1 MSDFSGAMDTF
12 YAEANDLLAVMEEE
26 LIGYDNS
33 VDQKESLNSVFRA
46 AHTIKGSSG
55 IFGLNH
61 IVDFTHVVEN
71 LLDIARDGKVNV
83 EHKLISL
90 LLKCRDHIEIL
101 VHTEEADFKNNDE
114 LIKQGK
120 SLHQSLLTFIDDETV
135 TNDVLAKQSESPNNK
150 QQVKS
155 GLWHISIRLNQDCL
169 RNGMDPVSFIRFLS
183 TLGHIHKIETI
194 SENLPDFDNYDP
206 ESLYLV
212 YQLTLDA
219 EVSQETIED
228 AFMFVEESSDIRI
241 VPPNSDVSEYLSL
254 IKNSPEDESM
264 LGQLLV
270 SCGAITESE
279 LFEALSVQSD
289 AIENGDIDLKLGEI
303 LTEKNNISS
312 NLVDGVLNQ
321 QKEIRKKSNIKES
334 NFIRVD
340 SERLDLLINL
350 IGELVINSQ
359 RIDLIS
365 ERLKDASLNEAV
377 ESLENFT
384 EEIRDAAL
392 DLRMVPIGATFQRF
406 KRVVRDTAE
415 ALDKDI
421 NLIIEGAEAELDR
434 LMVEKLVDPLTHI
447 VRNAIDHG
455 IESSEVRLEKNKPAK
470 GILKLSAYHEAGH
483 IVIEVSDDGKGL
495 DSDKLIKKAIAK
507 GIINEK
513 DSISTQEVNQ
523 LIFHPGF
530 STAENVTDLSG
541 RGVGMDVVKRNVE
554 GLQGSIEIESK
565 PNKGT
570 TFRIR
575 LPLTLAIID
584 GFYVESE
591 NTNFIIPQAT
601 IVECMDFEQ
610 HKSIDNRHCIN
621 LRGDMIPFIRLKEIF
636 KLKNRVK
643 TEDEVLLSNHREK
656 LVIVQFGDNMA
667 GILVDELN
675 GEIQTVV
682 KPMGQ
687 IFQLLKGIGGSTLL
701 GNGDIAFILDVPQL
715 IEVATDRE
723 NKQHR
728 EREKSSE
735 R

>member
-1 MSDFSGAMDTF
+1 MNAFSGAMETF
-12 YAEANDLLAVMEEE
+12 YAEANELLAVMEDE
-26 LIGYDNS
+26 LISFDNS
-33 VDQKESLNSVFRA
+33 TDQREALNSVFRA

-61 IVDFTHVVEN
+61 IVEFTHVVEN
-71 LLDIARDGKVNV
+71 LLDKARDGELEVDQQ
-83 EHKLISL
+83 LISL

-101 VHTEEADFKNNDE
+101 VQTEGDEFKSNDE
-114 LIKQGK
+114 LIKQGELLHH
-120 SLHQSLLTFIDDETV
+120 SLHQYIVDDTVVETSSGE
-135 TNDVLAKQSESPNNK
+135 TKHNPDNK
-150 QQVKS
+150 QTIKK
-155 GLWHISIRLNQDCL
+155 GLWYISIRLDQDCL
-169 RNGMDPVSFIRFLS
+169 RNGMDPISFIRFLS
-183 TLGHIHKIETI
+183 TLGSIHKIETI
-194 SENLPDFDNYDP
+194 GDNLPEFNDYDP

-212 YQLTLDA
+212 YQLSLEA

-228 AFMFVEESSDIRI
+228 TFMFVEESSDIQI
-241 VPPNSDVSEYLSL
+241 VPPESDISEYLKIIQSA
-254 IKNSPEDESM
+254 PENESM
-264 LGQLLV
+264 IGQLLI
-270 SCGAITESE
+270 SCGAISEDE
-279 LFEALSVQSD
+279 LFDALSHQSD
-289 AIENGDIDLKLGEI
+289 VIKKGGDELKLGEI
-303 LTEKNNISS
+303 LTEKKAISS
-312 NLVDGVLNQ
+312 CVVEDALNK
-321 QKEIRKKSNIKES
+321 QKEIRKKSNIKEP

-340 SERLDLLINL
+340 SERLDVLINL

-359 RIDLIS
+359 RIELIS
-365 ERLKDASLNEAV
+365 ESLKDSSLNEAV

-415 ALDKDI
+415 ALGKNID
-421 NLIIEGAEAELDR
+421 LVIEGAEAELDR

-455 IESSEVRLEKNKPAK
+455 VESSEERLEKSKSKK
-470 GILKLSAYHEAGH
+470 GTVKLSAYHESGH

-495 DSDKLIKKAIAK
+495 DAEKLIKKAINK
-507 GIINEK
+507 GILNES
-513 DSISTQEVNQ
+513 DSISPQEINQ

-554 GLQGSIEIESK
+554 ALQGSIEIESV
-565 PNKGT
+565 PNKGS
-570 TFRIR
+570 TFRMR

-591 NTNFIIPQAT
+591 DTNFIIPQAT
-601 IVECMDFEQ
+601 IVECMDFNQ
-610 HKSIDNRHCIN
+610 YRAIDNRHCIN

-636 KLKNRVK
+636 KLQKK
-643 TEDEVLLSNHREK
+643 IETDEEILLGEKREK

-687 IFQLLKGIGGSTLL
+687 IFQMLKGIGGSTLL
-701 GNGDIAFILDVPQL
+701 GNGDIAFILDIPQL
-715 IEVATDRE
+715 IEVASDRE
-723 NKQHR
+723 SKQHR